1 MAGPIPSTG
10 EFGLMGFVESNKQ
23 HFHAPTSDMDLK
35 YHWVFAEF
43 PVYPH
48 VEGASIQLLK
58 GTETNSNPMFA
69 ALVERFQRRVYA
81 QVLGLLGHPGDAEEA
96 TQETFVK
103 AYEHWSTL
111 RDPAAF
117 PGWIGKIASRV
128 ATDRIRSTVRH
139 RSSAQVEEYAGPHPF
154 DPVETDERATALW
167 QAVRDLQIDYRTAF
181 LLVHLEGLTYGEVA
195 DQLGVPLSTVEGRM
209 YKARQI
215 LREKLRWL

>member
-1 MAGPIPSTG
+1 
-10 EFGLMGFVESNKQ
+10 
-23 HFHAPTSDMDLK
+23 
-35 YHWVFAEF
+35 
-43 PVYPH
+43 
-48 VEGASIQLLK
+48 
-58 GTETNSNPMFA
+58 MFA
-69 ALVERFQRRVYA
+69 VLVERFQRRVYA

-103 AYEHWSTL
+103 AYEYWNTL

-128 ATDRIRSTVRH
+128 ATDQMRSSARH
-139 RSSAQVEEYAGPHPF
+139 RSNIQTEKCAGLPPL
-154 DPVETDERATALW
+154 DPVETGERSIALW
-167 QAVRDLQIDYRTAF
+167 QAVRELQIDYRTAF

-195 DQLGVPLSTVEGRM
+195 DQLGIPLSTVEGRM